1 MPIVSQ
7 ACLAIWQYNYP
18 MSIASRIRSF
28 REARGW
34 SQAELSRRAK
44 VHLSSLSRWE
54 RGERS
59 RISLTEFVKLADAL
73 GVSLDDLLGRST
85 APPAAEVA
93 VRGVLEELSA
103 VEEHT
108 ARARQRLEHLAG

>member
-1 MPIVSQ
+1 MHLGQ
-7 ACLAIWQYNYP
+7 RLKTL
-18 MSIASRIRSF
+18 
-28 REARGW
+28 REDRGW
-34 SQAELSRRAK
+34 SQNELARRAG
-44 VHLSSLSRWE
+44 VHGVSISRWE
-54 RGERS
+54 RGER
-59 RISLTEFVKLADAL
+59 TEITLSQFVKLADAL